1 MTFFLPKGARELVTP
16 SERESKTLADV
27 VGKVSA
33 KTRLALAKF
42 PEVRGLVLGGSFAR
56 GTWLPGEA
64 DIDIFVKF
72 SPEVDEKRFEEV
84 GLKVG
89 FEATRGYPRGKKFSQ
104 HPYTEA
110 RVDGVTINIVPC
122 YDVEA
127 RKWKSAADRSPYHVE
142 LISKSLNETQKLDV
156 RLLKKFMKGVGVY
169 GAEIEKEG
177 FSGYAAEVLILKHGT
192 FQNVLTN
199 FAHLRTAQPE
209 KLLSLPDPV
218 DESRDLARAI
228 SNGNIARFVLAA
240 RAYLKRPV
248 LGFFQ
253 GRSGRSRQ
261 GLQESLIGMTFSH
274 PELSEDILWGE
285 LKRTM
290 RHLSRHIE
298 SGGFRLSRTAIASD
312 DKTKS
317 AFLILP
323 ELSRLPHL
331 EKRAGPSVVMEKE
344 AHEFVAKNSRRA
356 RLVWVGEDGRLYVLQ
371 NREEFE
377 LTNFLGRIV
386 RGAVKR
392 MGGSPDIN
400 RAIAKTGKILDAR
413 ALRRAAKG
421 ERWLSDGLKE
431 IVSDG
436 LGTGSD

>member
-1 MTFFLPKGARELVTP
+1 MTDIIPKRARELVTP
-16 SERESKTLADV
+16 SEKETKTLTDV

-33 KTRLALAKF
+33 KTRLASAKF
-42 PEVRGLVLGGSFAR
+42 PEVRGVVLGGSFAR

-142 LISKSLNETQKLDV
+142 LISRSLNETQKQDV

-192 FQNVLTN
+192 FQNVLTQ
-199 FAHLRTAQPE
+199 FAHLRAAGQE

-240 RAYLKRPV
+240 RAYLKRPA
-248 LGFFQ
+248 LGFFL
-253 GRSGRSRQ
+253 GRSGRSRPS
-261 GLQESLIGMTFSH
+261 LQESVIGMTFSH
-274 PELSEDILWGE
+274 RELSEDILWGE

-298 SGGFRLSRTAIASD
+298 SAGFRLTRTGIASD
-312 DKTKS
+312 DRTRS

-323 ELSRLPHL
+323 EGRDLSPL
-331 EKRAGPSVVMEKE
+331 ERRTGPSVVMEKE
-344 AHEFVAKNSRRA
+344 ASEFIAKNSGRA
-356 RLVWVGEDGRLYVLQ
+356 RLVWVGEDGRLYILQ

-377 LTNFLGRIV
+377 LMNFLRGIV
-386 RGAVKR
+386 RSAVKR
-392 MGGSPDIN
+392 MGGSLEIDK
-400 RAIAKTGKILDAR
+400 AIARTGKVLDGR
-413 ALRRAAKG
+413 ALRRAAKRK
-421 ERWLSDGLKE
+421 RWLSEGLNE
-431 IVSDG
+431 IVSDA